1 MKSILKSW
9 TYPLL
14 LLVSLGLPALPA
26 SASLDD
32 GALMLTLNHTFGKNS
47 SKLTIGYQQ
56 LESVDLNAY
65 SGFNLS
71 ADFTLERQDLHL
83 KSFRFGLL
91 NSDWHYESDIGLK
104 FITLENQW
112 RLNSRI
118 SDDLYSLNVDLAPS
132 GLLDGNPEEMIVN
145 ISKSRIAKDL
155 LRIAE
160 KKIVEKGKA
169 KKKPSLKAHKE
180 ALEKAHKEI
189 GSLPKGKQGKWGSPQ
204 RGDKYKGYRLD
215 DPHPPSD
222 IHPPGSP
229 GTKRHI
235 DWWDRPSGKRKG
247 DGSRSGKI
255 PVED

>member
-9 TYPLL
+9 AYPLL

-104 FITLENQW
+104 FITLENKW

-118 SDDLYSLNVDLAPS
+118 SDDLYSLNVDLGPS
-132 GLLDGNPEEMIVN
+132 GLLDGNPKEMIVN
-145 ISKSRIAKDL
+145 MSKSRIAKDV
-155 LRIAE
+155 LRIV
-160 KKIVEKGKA
+160 KKNIREETPKTNPELFRSVKGCGAKCNKKTGEIWDPDMLHKNHFEVYNNRKNFDKGKRTR
-169 KKKPSLKAHKE
+169 SVWND
-180 ALEKAHKEI
+180 
-189 GSLPKGKQGKWGSPQ
+189 GRPK
-204 RGDKYKGYRLD
+204 D
-215 DPHPPSD
+215 
-222 IHPPGSP
+222 
-229 GTKRHI
+229 TF
-235 DWWDRPSGKRKG
+235 
-247 DGSRSGKI
+247 
-255 PVED
+255 